1 MHVRIVR
8 YALLVLIA
16 LAISASSPR
25 IIPLPAPNPTGH
37 WEQLAGVDVI
47 YLNGD
52 PYEMGLQQGTL
63 LRDRLRDL
71 VGNYLYGHVVA
82 GRGASHASLL
92 NHIRLLEPD
101 IPSALRR
108 EMQGIAD
115 GAGLSYQDVLLLNVV
130 PDLLTLTY
138 QLPSWELFPSLLDS
152 ASLRY
157 ATALSVPHGLG
168 CDGIALSSNF
178 AAWGPATDNGQ
189 LVIGHNL
196 RFVHQEELW
205 RYWVL
210 AVRRP
215 AQGNAFVSLAQMGSV
230 GVWMG
235 MSEEQITA
243 NLAGAPS
250 VDVASHG
257 QPLPFLLRQVLQT
270 AGDLAEAMNI
280 LLASSRLCG
289 GTLLLGDGKAP
300 EAMAVDLSAHR
311 LALYEPAEN
320 MPVLAR
326 TNHFI
331 DQDLAT
337 TQRAVLPGCEEE
349 ASMARLGRLLLVL
362 ELNSGW
368 ISTEKSL
375 AVLWDDRRAQLE
387 GSPGVAHQDQVAA
400 PPYSVL
406 FCPSHLMLWIG
417 RWNASEPQV
426 SEASQGLTELY
437 LSLDVSSMLL
447 AHLEHH

>member
-1 MHVRIVR
+1 
-8 YALLVLIA
+8 
-16 LAISASSPR
+16 
-25 IIPLPAPNPTGH
+25 
-37 WEQLAGVDVI
+37 
-47 YLNGD
+47 
-52 PYEMGLQQGTL
+52 
-63 LRDRLRDL
+63 
-71 VGNYLYGHVVA
+71 
-82 GRGASHASLL
+82 
-92 NHIRLLEPD
+92 
-101 IPSALRR
+101 
-108 EMQGIAD
+108 
-115 GAGLSYQDVLLLNVV
+115 
-130 PDLLTLTY
+130 
-138 QLPSWELFPSLLDS
+138 
-152 ASLRY
+152 
-157 ATALSVPHGLG
+157 
-168 CDGIALSSNF
+168 
-178 AAWGPATDNGQ
+178 
-189 LVIGHNL
+189 
-196 RFVHQEELW
+196 VHQEQLR

-215 AQGNAFVSLAQMGSV
+215 AQGNAFVSLALMGSV

-270 AGDLAEAMNI
+270 AGDLTQAVNI
-280 LLASSRLCG
+280 LVASSRLFG

-311 LALYEPAEN
+311 LALHEPAED

-331 DQDLAT
+331 DQDLAA
-337 TQRAVLPGCEEE
+337 TQRTVLPSCEQE
-349 ASMARLGRLLLVL
+349 ASMARLGRLLTVL

-387 GSPGVAHQDQVAA
+387 GTPGVAHGDQIAA

-406 FCPSHLMLWIG
+406 FCPSQLMLWIG
-417 RWNASEPQV
+417 PWNASAPQV
-426 SEASQGLTELY
+426 GEASQGMTTLY
-437 LSLDVSSMLL
+437 LPLDVSSLVL
-447 AHLEHH
+447 AHLEDH